1 MNPYIYFKELI
12 FVTFKRYINNIET
25 YLKLS
30 NKFKCLFLNFS
41 GTLEYTFLLSVI
53 IFISF
58 KIWWS
63 LQGVNLRPSDYEP
76 I

>member
-25 YLKLS
+25 YLKFS
-30 NKFKCLFLNFS
+30 NKFKYLFLNFF
-41 GTLEYTFLLSVI
+41 GTLEYTFFASVI

-58 KIWWS
+58 KI
-63 LQGVNLRPSDYEP
+63 
-76 I
+76 